1 MLKKILKANSH
12 GPKPSRLSEDKASK
26 CDTQHFWAGIRM
38 GSCGVLNAQ
47 SRSECIVQIICLL
60 FWVFFFF
67 PAASCHALQEKKK
80 KIKHISESLN
90 CAHIN
95 LH

>member
-60 FWVFFFF
+60 FWVFFF

-80 KIKHISESLN
+80 KN
-90 CAHIN
+90 
-95 LH
+95 

>member
-60 FWVFFFF
+60 FWVFFFLRQ
-67 PAASCHALQEKKK
+67 PLATL
-80 KIKHISESLN
+80 
-90 CAHIN
+90 
-95 LH
+95 